1 MSDIANQ
8 DKAHMTR
15 LALIDSLYK
24 EMENKVQSLST
35 EVKDNPG
42 LRPVLTKYMDHINRR
57 NDETRALQQYFHSL
71 LHSLYQIEANT
82 TKLSHKAIKQ
92 LGLDERAILF
102 ELNKL
107 NKLNNVPKESAG
119 QNFK

>member
-1 MSDIANQ
+1 MSHIAKQ

-15 LALIDSLYK
+15 LELIDSLHH
-24 EMENKVQSLST
+24 EMENKVKSLSE

-71 LHSLYQIEANT
+71 LHSLYQIEANP
-82 TKLSHKAIKQ
+82 TKLSHKASKQ
-92 LGLDERAILF
+92 LDLDERAILF

-107 NKLNNVPKESAG
+107 NKLINITKDSAG
-119 QNFK
+119 QKFK

>member
-42 LRPVLTKYMDHINRR
+42 LRPVLTKYVNHINRR

-82 TKLSHKAIKQ
+82 TKLSHKASKQ
-92 LGLDERAILF
+92 LDLDERAILF

-107 NKLNNVPKESAG
+107 NNQIEQQRK
-119 QNFK
+119 

>member
-1 MSDIANQ
+1 MSHIAKQ
-8 DKAHMTR
+8 VKADMTR
-15 LALIDSLYK
+15 LALIDSLHH
-24 EMENKVQSLST
+24 EMENKVKSLSE

-71 LHSLYQIEANT
+71 LHSLYQIEANP
-82 TKLSHKAIKQ
+82 TKLSHKASKQ
-92 LGLDERAILF
+92 LDLDERAILF

-107 NKLNNVPKESAG
+107 NKLINITKDSAG
-119 QNFK
+119 QKFK